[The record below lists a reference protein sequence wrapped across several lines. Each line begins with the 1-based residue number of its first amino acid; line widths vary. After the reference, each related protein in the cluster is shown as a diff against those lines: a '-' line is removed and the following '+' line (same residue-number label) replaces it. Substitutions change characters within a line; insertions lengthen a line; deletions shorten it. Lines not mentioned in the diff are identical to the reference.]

1 MKHIIITFLFG
12 IFIFTGT
19 TFSQGCA
26 DAGSDEGVQVMGFI
40 QPQWDYKLLDK
51 PENTFK
57 FNRARLGVVGNIPYD
72 FSYYFVLETSPAKNS
87 HPYLLDAFV
96 TYSRFPWA
104 KVSVG
109 QFKSP
114 FSQELNTPCHAL
126 YTVNRSKV
134 VSELA
139 SPDRDLG
146 LMILGGGDTSFV
158 RYAVGLMNGTGRGIL
173 NEDLDKV
180 VFDNN
185 AGKDIVARLT
195 FQPLSL
201 FSEDYYDLI
210 RIGGSFK
217 YGTSP
222 ALAEGVKEEDTKLI
236 LGGELQIKFSD
247 FLFQSEYIIGDF
259 VGSYTTGGGCGEDL
273 VVHQGS
279 VKKSGFYAQA
289 MYMTPWNLQ
298 PVIKFESFDPDIE
311 KDRAGADASVGTED
325 EYTFSQ
331 AAHGYQNTITF
342 GVNYF
347 FNDWTRLQI
356 NYLYQAEEK
365 EFMNDMIMIQIQ
377 AKF

>member
-1 MKHIIITFLFG
+1 MKHIIVALFFG
-12 IFIFTGT
+12 IFLFSVSAY
-19 TFSQGCA
+19 SQGCA

-40 QPQWDYKLLDK
+40 QPQWDYKLFEN

-96 TYSRFPWA
+96 TYSRFPWM
-104 KVSVG
+104 KVSLG

-126 YTVNRSKV
+126 YTINRSKV

-146 LMILGGGDTSFV
+146 IMFLGGGDTSFV
-158 RYAVGLMNGTGRGIL
+158 KYAVGLMNGTGRGVID
-173 NEDLDKV
+173 EATGKV

-185 AGKDIVARLT
+185 PGKDLVARLT
-195 FQPLSL
+195 FQPLALANSDL
-201 FSEDYYDLI
+201 YDLI

-222 ALAEGVKEEDTKLI
+222 PQADGVKDEDTKTI
-236 LGGELQIKFSD
+236 IGGEMQIKYNN
-247 FLFQSEYIIGDF
+247 FLLQSEYIMGSF
-259 VGSYTTGGGCGEDL
+259 VGSYTTGGGCGEPL

-279 VKKSGFYAQA
+279 VNKSGFYAQA
-289 MYMTPWNLQ
+289 MYMTQWNLQ
-298 PVIKFESFDPDIE
+298 PVIKFESFDPDLDKSRE
-311 KDRAGADASVGTED
+311 GADLSLGTDD
-325 EYTFSQ
+325 EYIFSQ
-331 AAHGYQNTITF
+331 ASHGVQNTITF
-342 GVNYF
+342 GLNYF

-365 EFMNDMIMIQIQ
+365 EFMNDMLMIQIQ